1 MINQDLQQGLHSD
14 FQNGSAVQD
23 QSKQNQG
30 SCQQKQLKKSSE
42 GSVHTINSI
51 STSNKI
57 AYDNSIDEFSRQQ
70 IPSENDMSKG
80 LIKQNNQNL
89 NKHLKAIPEMSPFKS
104 LADKNMPVQSQ
115 QPRKFQYAK
124 INNNSICIEKL
135 EFKINQPKKD
145 QLGQQ
150 SKGVLANQIF
160 LNQNVAFS
168 HSTENYSQLKQLDK
182 FSPQNRLNFY
192 NTSQRRQT
200 AQEFIKAQGQR
211 ATISESP
218 KKSFRYSKIFN
229 SQPYTKDNS
238 NNTSQPQLNNNN
250 SLASLNNNRSNIQY
264 NTTNRNGSLES
275 ENLKN
280 KECVYIVRQRQISE
294 QKDNSSIQSVAQK
307 VIEITKNQQEYL
319 QNMQKQYSSNQ
330 SINFNQSYLQFPTI
344 QQQQQQQQQQQYL
357 LQGQQQQGQ
366 LFINSNTPKKQIFI
380 QNQQVQQIPN
390 LTPQQQNFSYQPT
403 RNLSF
408 QSIFVPQQQNFTN
421 LMLQQQQQQQQLNQ
435 FHLINN
441 QNLFQA
447 LNVNRSYSQVGQEQ
461 PQRSFSTGQ
470 NPYFIQQRRIFTE
483 NSQRDFSPQFSGKAN
498 SLKLTQGKTQQFEA
512 INKKQIQKQLSTSNE
527 CINQQE
533 NSNQKQILLLNQ
545 EIQNK
550 NDLNQM
556 HRQTIGSSIRSSVKT
571 QDISKQ
577 AEQFQNFSQGQT
589 PVMNDENK
597 NRDTVSS
604 LNSFGNPTKFTV
616 IGQGIGARFS
626 FCKNQGSQQD
636 IQSSQLQE
644 QNILKEKNQD
654 KKSEPTNL
662 KKQNAF
668 QNENKSNV
676 PQQKGNLKENEEINL
691 TNQITEKST
700 AAGLT
705 TIQSD
710 FDQLNTKGAF
720 INNYQSLKVQ
730 NETSKLSCDRSSQR
744 KSLTSGPVSSI
755 YSPLKNYFK
764 ESNLQQKQNMLQ
776 LNEDQ
781 VPITPVSMMQ
791 QNKAEQQN
799 NILKMQNNREE
810 AADPL
815 EMYPSQYDP
824 NENLQR
830 ENRLLSFKKQDL
842 NKASDKN
849 LRMTTTDEQ
858 DQNNN
863 QFQSNNSIFQVQLQ
877 RNSSSGK
884 KFSLNKLKQIITSDT
899 KNAECSQYI
908 DQYTNSKNKELIE
921 KHKSRIQRIYNTTM
935 TNTSADNH
943 FYDRILSSFEKNSAM
958 ARNTDNRY
966 SHSVSRNYSSWN
978 PFYIQENNQANQSFD
993 RSNKIV
999 QIQQIFQNQGQNL
1012 SLTPVNLSLNN
1023 NNVNNNNFIKESSI
1037 NVKPFTVSS
1046 FQATPINKQQENRD
1060 NNSFLVQEYSSQTK
1074 TMLGL
1079 VNQQNSNIFMEKQ
1092 QALENLP
1099 ANKMI
1104 NDPEENKKF
1113 QRNMVLS
1120 VQPAAKQINE
1130 EVESKR
1136 TFLESDR
1143 QAPPAQ
1149 LLQTCYSYESKFK
1162 PSPKYQQKSNYQ
1174 SLMQNTQ
1181 EKQGLNQNISEN
1193 NIKQFQQDQH
1203 FEQNLNLQQIQ
1214 DKPKENINTLFNRNR
1229 SASSGF
1235 VYQNANQSNGTY
1247 NNYYS
1252 EKQITDKQTSPTQDL
1267 PITKQLQQKYQQAIH
1282 SFNEKQEIFANQLKP
1297 KLQNGQGVELN
1308 NHIKQGQD
1316 SFQSFTFTRKK
1327 SATELSKSNINSKN
1341 SLNLSVELKKKSLFL
1356 PPKPQQQQQ
1365 PNNNNNTSQ
1374 SSTLQNQSY
1383 EDIKKGQSVQN
1394 VDAKNQKNQIF
1405 KNPRSIKDSIING
1418 RQTFSQSFED
1428 VKNSELFVQ
1437 SLSSPLVKLS
1447 DICHNKS
1454 YTTAYINA
1462 KETKFNGQNVSGQRL
1477 KTFEDNYDFN
1487 QSSNYNSLQLYS
1499 HKKQGNSQH
1508 SFLDKEI
1515 GNKIIQI
1522 NTDQHILDVNQ
1533 EEDKEN
1539 TQESIIK
1546 SNKFPLFQEFFSS
1559 IQKEYQNN
1567 LKENQVLQQRQY
1579 NSNLSTQEASYL
1591 QSQQCQL
1598 KNNSSTSSQGQKM
1611 HQYDEVKEANSSKNY
1626 SQKSDLICSYSSYQS
1641 QQTKQVDSQFIRN
1654 EENQVKLVQSSQA
1667 SIRQNLKAQN
1677 LKSYQQSKSCTDND
1691 SSLFNKSSSTIPH
1704 NDQSNCKS
1712 ISDSVLNKI
1721 DSNLLKEKPFIN
1733 SKSND
1738 NSCNQS
1744 QLTQQKRQI
1753 KQRVFQKEE
1762 NKFSQIKQQQKDA
1775 LEAQSQI
1782 RTVTNNS
1789 FSQSQQRSQ
1798 MKNQKQNN
1806 DSYIHSKDNS
1816 VNNIRQNATENNSN
1830 NSNKQI
1836 YTNNNNSK
1844 LNIQQSSNNKINQST
1859 LQQNNVLTNN
1869 VQNTQPYGTQSNVP
1883 TQHSLQNTSN
1893 NISKIT
1899 DCSNSKLIQI
1909 FMANS
1914 QLDLLTGGN
1923 NSKNKS
1929 QLNSKQ
1935 TKQNENL
1942 TKDQSY
1948 LNDLLT
1954 ANQKLAQSI
1963 QQQFKQQQEQ
1973 NHQNST
1979 NLCLNC
1985 NKLIPSK
1992 DYINH
1997 SQVCSI
2003 DNNQQQFKNINLKGD
2018 DHPNKLNQNDNL
2030 NYLHQ
2035 KQIECNKNLEL
2046 VKLQAHQKL
2055 HSGETFSASRLCLY
2069 VNFFIECL
2077 NLIIINNQSYK
2088 ELKSSLN
2095 DLTAIME
2102 KIAISGEDD
2111 HTEQF
2116 LAFAH
2121 KGYEIGLQKLGI
2133 IKRLK

>member
-1 MINQDLQQGLHSD
+1 MINQELQQGQHLNI
-14 FQNGSAVQD
+14 QNGSAAATQD

-30 SCQQKQLKKSSE
+30 SCQQKQQKKSSE
-42 GSVHTINSI
+42 GSVHTITSI

-80 LIKQNNQNL
+80 MIKLNNQNL

-104 LADKNMPVQSQ
+104 LADKNTHAQSLQ
-115 QPRKFQYAK
+115 SRKFQYSK

-145 QLGQQ
+145 QASQQ
-150 SKGVLANQIF
+150 SKGVQANQIF
-160 LNQNVAFS
+160 QNQDVAFS
-168 HSTENYSQLKQLDK
+168 HSVGNQIQLNQLDK

-192 NTSQRRQT
+192 NTSQRRLT
-200 AQEFIKAQGQR
+200 AQEYFKAQGQR
-211 ATISESP
+211 TTTSESP

-229 SQPYTKDNS
+229 SQPYAKDSS
-238 NNTSQPQLNNNN
+238 NNISQPQLNNNS
-250 SLASLNNNRSNIQY
+250 SLVSLNNNRSNIQY
-264 NTTNRNGSLES
+264 NTTNRNGSVDLEY
-275 ENLKN
+275 LKN
-280 KECVYIVRQRQISE
+280 KECVYIVRQKQISE
-294 QKDNSSIQSVAQK
+294 QKDNSNIQSVAQK

-319 QNMQKQYSSNQ
+319 QNMQKQYNSNQ
-330 SINFNQSYLQFPTI
+330 SVTFNQSYLQFPNLQQS
-344 QQQQQQQQQQQYL
+344 QQQHQQYP
-357 LQGQQQQGQ
+357 LQGQQLQGQ
-366 LFINSNTPKKQIFI
+366 FLINQNTPKKQVFI
-380 QNQQVQQIPN
+380 QNQNIQQISN
-390 LTPQQQNFSYQPT
+390 QISQQQNFSYQPT
-403 RNLSF
+403 RN
-408 QSIFVPQQQNFTN
+408 QSVQQIFVPQQQNYIN
-421 LMLQQQQQQQQLNQ
+421 NIQQQQQQQLTQ
-435 FHLINN
+435 PHLVNN
-441 QNLFQA
+441 QNLFQV
-447 LNVNRSYSQVGQEQ
+447 LNVNRSLPSVGQEQ

-483 NSQRDFSPQFSGKAN
+483 TSQRDFSPQFRGKAN
-498 SLKLTQGKTQQFEA
+498 SLKLSQGKAQQIGA
-512 INKKQIQKQLSTSNE
+512 NNIMQLDKQLSVSNQG
-527 CINQQE
+527 INQQE
-533 NSNQKQILLLNQ
+533 LPNQKQILLLNQ
-545 EIQNK
+545 ENQYKTK
-550 NDLNQM
+550 NELSQIN
-556 HRQTIGSSIRSSVKT
+556 RQTIGGSIRNSTKA
-571 QDISKQ
+571 QDNLKQ
-577 AEQFQNFSQGQT
+577 VDQSQYFSQGQSHT
-589 PVMNDENK
+589 VNDENK

-626 FCKNQGSQQD
+626 FCKNQVSQQE

-644 QNILKEKNQD
+644 NNILREKNQD
-654 KKSEPTNL
+654 KKSEFSEL
-662 KKQNAF
+662 RKQNTF
-668 QNENKSNV
+668 SNENQSCV
-676 PQQKGNLKENEEINL
+676 PQQKVIAKENEEQL
-691 TNQITEKST
+691 YMTNQLTEKST
-700 AAGLT
+700 AAGLI

-710 FDQLNTKGAF
+710 FEQLNTKGTF
-720 INNYQSLKVQ
+720 TNNYQSLKNQ
-730 NETSKLSCDRSSQR
+730 NEAAKLSCDRSSQR

-764 ESNLQQKQNMLQ
+764 ENSIQQKSNVQQPND
-776 LNEDQ
+776 DQ

-791 QNKAEQQN
+791 QNKGEANKLLQD
-799 NILKMQNNREE
+799 NILKIQNNREE
-810 AADPL
+810 AAEPL

-830 ENRLLSFKKQDL
+830 ENRLQSFKKQDL
-842 NKASDKN
+842 NKAQDKN
-849 LRMTTTDEQ
+849 QRTTNTQSIDEY

-863 QFQSNNSIFQVQLQ
+863 QFQSNNSIFQVQLL

-884 KFSLNKLKQIITSDT
+884 KFSLNKLKQIITSDS

-943 FYDRILSSFEKNSAM
+943 FYDRILGSFEKNSVI

-978 PFYIQENNQANQSFD
+978 PFYIQESNQANQSLD

-1012 SLTPVNLSLNN
+1012 SLTPPNVNLNN
-1023 NNVNNNNFIKESSI
+1023 NTNNNNPTKESSI

-1046 FQATPINKQQENRD
+1046 FQATPINKLQENRD
-1060 NNSFLVQEYSSQTK
+1060 NNSFLIQDSTPQIK
-1074 TMLGL
+1074 NMNGL
-1079 VNQQNSNIFMEKQ
+1079 TNQQNQNIFMEKQ

-1099 ANKMI
+1099 ANKMT

-1113 QRNMVLS
+1113 QRNMILS
-1120 VQPAAKQINE
+1120 AQPAAKQINE
-1130 EVESKR
+1130 EIESKR

-1149 LLQTCYSYESKFK
+1149 LLQTCYSYENKFK
-1162 PSPKYQQKSNYQ
+1162 PSPKYQQKVSSQNQ
-1174 SLMQNTQ
+1174 MQNVIQ
-1181 EKQGLNQNISEN
+1181 NQNLTQNFNEN
-1193 NIKQFQQDQH
+1193 KLIQLKEDQNSLQNPNLPQIQNKSI
-1203 FEQNLNLQQIQ
+1203 ENLNSQ
-1214 DKPKENINTLFNRNR
+1214 FNRNR

-1235 VYQNANQSNGTY
+1235 VYSNPNQKNEIY
-1247 NNYYS
+1247 NNYLS

-1267 PITKQLQQKYQQAIH
+1267 PITKQLQQKYQQAVH
-1282 SFNEKQEIFANQLKP
+1282 QFNEKQEQFANQLKP
-1297 KLQNGQGVELN
+1297 KLQNQQGVELTSQ
-1308 NHIKQGQD
+1308 KQGSD
-1316 SFQSFTFTRKK
+1316 TFQSFTFTRKK
-1327 SATELSKSNINSKN
+1327 SANELSKSNINTKN

-1365 PNNNNNTSQ
+1365 TNNNTSQ
-1374 SSTLQNQSY
+1374 SSSLQNQSY
-1383 EDIKKGQSVQN
+1383 EDIKKGPSVQN
-1394 VDAKNQKNQIF
+1394 VDPKNQKSQIF

-1418 RQTFSQSFED
+1418 RQTYSQSFED

-1447 DICHNKS
+1447 DICQNKS
-1454 YTTAYINA
+1454 YTTASVNA
-1462 KETKFNGQNVSGQRL
+1462 KDTKFSGQQNLSGQRL
-1477 KTFEDNYDFN
+1477 KTFDDNYDFN
-1487 QSSNYNSLQLYS
+1487 QSCNYNSLQLYS

-1515 GNKIIQI
+1515 ANKIIQI

-1559 IQKEYQNN
+1559 IQKEYQNS
-1567 LKENQVLQQRQY
+1567 LQENQILQLRQY

-1598 KNNSSTSSQGQKM
+1598 KNISSISSQQSQKM
-1611 HQYDEVKEANSSKNY
+1611 HQLDEVKEANQSKNY

-1641 QQTKQVDSQFIRN
+1641 QNPNQVDSQMIRS
-1654 EENQVKLVQSSQA
+1654 EQNQVKQFQSSQA
-1667 SIRQNLKAQN
+1667 SIRQNQKAQN

-1691 SSLFNKSSSTIPH
+1691 SSLFNKSSSTIPQ
-1704 NDQSNCKS
+1704 NDQSNSKS
-1712 ISDSVLNKI
+1712 ISDSILNKI
-1721 DSNLLKEKPFIN
+1721 GSNLLKEKSFPN
-1733 SKSND
+1733 NKSND
-1738 NSCNQS
+1738 TSQKQS
-1744 QLTQQKRQI
+1744 QILQQKRQI
-1753 KQRVFQKEE
+1753 KQRVFQKDE
-1762 NKFSQIKQQQKDA
+1762 NKLSQIKQQQREA
-1775 LEAQSQI
+1775 LEAQNQI
-1782 RTVTNNS
+1782 RTVSNNS
-1789 FSQSQQRSQ
+1789 ITQSQLPSQ
-1798 MKNQKQNN
+1798 ARNPKSNN
-1806 DSYIHSKDNS
+1806 NPSQINSKENS
-1816 VNNIRQNATENNSN
+1816 VNNLRQNTTENNSD
-1830 NSNKQI
+1830 NSNMQI
-1836 YTNNNNSK
+1836 YSNKNDTK
-1844 LNIQQSSNNKINQST
+1844 MNIQYNSNNKINQST
-1859 LQQNNVLTNN
+1859 LQQNNIQTNN
-1869 VQNTQPYGTQSNVP
+1869 IQNNQPYATQSNVP

-1899 DCSNSKLIQI
+1899 DCSNSKLLQI

-1923 NSKNKS
+1923 NNKNY
-1929 QLNSKQ
+1929 
-1935 TKQNENL
+1935 L
-1942 TKDQSY
+1942 T
-1948 LNDLLT
+1948 DLIT

-1973 NHQNST
+1973 NHQNIT

-1985 NKLIPSK
+1985 NKLVPSK

-1997 SQVCSI
+1997 SQVCNI
-2003 DNNQQQFKNINLKGD
+2003 ENNQHQFININLKGD
-2018 DHPNKLNQNDNL
+2018 DHQNKLNQNDNL

-2069 VNFFIECL
+2069 ANFFIECL